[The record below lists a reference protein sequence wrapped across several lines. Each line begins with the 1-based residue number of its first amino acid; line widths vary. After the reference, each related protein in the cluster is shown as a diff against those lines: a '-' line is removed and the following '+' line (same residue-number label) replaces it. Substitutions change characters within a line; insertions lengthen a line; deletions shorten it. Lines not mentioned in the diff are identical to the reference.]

1 MRSLLDTTAGS
12 RRALRHHRR
21 CECDRDTL
29 DTPWKAQMCQIL
41 HTRDEPTARALL
53 DEVLLANESSIAR
66 AIRHALRVSHLDY
79 RDKDTAFSVCGQALM
94 KMVAQ
99 RWRAKTGHGTSQV
112 FNYSRNLPSIL
123 EAETR
128 YVVREDRRRG
138 LLDGTAGVPGDSAH
152 DRKAKA
158 LARSSQLFERDRKST

>member
-1 MRSLLDTTAGS
+1 
-12 RRALRHHRR
+12 
-21 CECDRDTL
+21 
-29 DTPWKAQMCQIL
+29 
-41 HTRDEPTARALL
+41 
-53 DEVLLANESSIAR
+53 
-66 AIRHALRVSHLDY
+66 
-79 RDKDTAFSVCGQALM
+79 LM
-94 KMVAQ
+94 KMVDQ

-158 LARSSQLFERDRKST
+158 LARSSQLFEREHARTPDDDELVAFRGLPPFRGHGGCLRCEREFIGVGAFVGVRGQ

>member
-41 HTRDEPTARALL
+41 HTRDAPTARALL
-53 DEVLLANESSIAR
+53 VAFFPADHAR
-66 AIRHALRVSHLDY
+66 VARVIRRAPRVAHLDY
-79 RDKDTAFSVCGQALM
+79 RDKDTAFSFFGQALM
-94 KMVAQ
+94 KMVDQ

-123 EAETR
+123 EAE
-128 YVVREDRRRG
+128 
-138 LLDGTAGVPGDSAH
+138 
-152 DRKAKA
+152 
-158 LARSSQLFERDRKST
+158 